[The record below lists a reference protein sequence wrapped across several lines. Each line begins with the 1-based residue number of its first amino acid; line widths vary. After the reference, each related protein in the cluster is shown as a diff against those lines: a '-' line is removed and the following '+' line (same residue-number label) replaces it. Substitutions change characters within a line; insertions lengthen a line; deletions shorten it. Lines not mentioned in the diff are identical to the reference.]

1 MTISKKQRC
10 DSRANCYVYGLSI
23 AGALWGLLI
32 VAATLS

>member
-1 MTISKKQRC
+1 MMISKLRPC
-10 DSRANCYVYGLSI
+10 DSRTHCYFYGLTI